1 MIGTAEATVLTAA
14 REPAV
19 VRPWSLRRRVIPA
32 IARQELHD
40 AVFGWSLYLVAT
52 IACLVGALLLTN
64 AVRAVAASGLEIV
77 SRPFYFPLLLA
88 TSLATL
94 YLAGWSALAIARPR
108 DQGALRVLFFAP
120 VDPAGL
126 IAGQALSGV
135 LLYILFLLI
144 AVPVF
149 LLLGLLV
156 NLPFPLALL
165 AGLLVSPAFVAPA
178 LGIGLVISA
187 LAPSA
192 RSAIFLFAAVL
203 AALVVVQVGY
213 GVLLQVPPSARYYDA
228 LLFLRELLRV
238 VREALQ
244 WLSPLALLSEGLD
257 AAIRTDWRELLALA
271 LVGLVGGGVWLGLAV
286 WALTR
291 RGVLP

>member
-1 MIGTAEATVLTAA
+1 MIGTAEAAVLSSAHET
-14 REPAV
+14 REAG
-19 VRPWSLRRRVIPA
+19 PWSLRWRVIPT

-52 IACLVGALLLTN
+52 IACLAGALLLTS
-64 AVRAVAASGLEIV
+64 AVRAVAASGLEV
-77 SRPFYFPLLLA
+77 VTRPFYFPLLIA

-94 YLAGWSALAIARPR
+94 YLAGWAALAIARPR

-126 IAGQALSGV
+126 ITAYAVSGV
-135 LLYILFLLI
+135 LLYALFLAI
-144 AVPVF
+144 VVPVF
-149 LLLGLLV
+149 LLLGFMV
-156 NLPFPLALL
+156 NLPFPPALL
-165 AGLLVSPAFVAPA
+165 AGLLFSPALVVPA
-178 LGIGLVISA
+178 IGIGLFISA

-192 RSAIFLFAAVL
+192 RSAIFLFAALL
-203 AALVVVQVGY
+203 AALVVVQTGY
-213 GVLLQVPPSARYYDA
+213 GALSQVPPTTRYYDA
-228 LLFLRELLRV
+228 LLFLREVLRV
-238 VREALQ
+238 VREAVQ

-257 AAIRTDWRELLALA
+257 AAIRADWRNLLSLAL
-271 LVGLVGGGVWLGLAV
+271 GGVAGGVAWSLLAV